1 MILTLIK
8 LTIKINSH
16 GAGFILC
23 LSLSTAAGNTLHLK
37 EETLEEEGKSFRFEV
52 PKCLLGCA
60 EGALGFS
67 AEIWL
72 GIEPQD

>member
-1 MILTLIK
+1 VILTLIK

-37 EETLEEEGKSFRFEV
+37 EEGKSFRFEV

-60 EGALGFS
+60 EGGLGFS